1 MRIRTMF
8 YAYRS
13 IALYVKEHSST
24 ETEGAAPKAIF
35 DILIQ
40 NAYVDNVFIETTPTP
55 SLSPHKGQLSLYI
68 GNKAGYEARLNT

>member
-1 MRIRTMF
+1 MF

-40 NAYVDNVFIETTPTP
+40 NAYVDNVFIEATPEP
-55 SLSPHKGQLSLYI
+55 FPIS
-68 GNKAGYEARLNT
+68 A

>member
-1 MRIRTMF
+1 MF

-35 DILIQ
+35 DILIHFDILIQ
-40 NAYVDNVFIETTPTP
+40 NAYVDKVFIEATPPP
-55 SLSPHKGQLSLYI
+55 SLSPLRVNRVFIAEIRQVMRQNI
-68 GNKAGYEARLNT
+68 